1 MDDIVCR
8 FEEYDAVL
16 VLNKYG
22 YWLRRNSEN
31 PGLLIKAV
39 SGIPTKEQ
47 AIEHAINC
55 LENESYNGW

>member
-1 MDDIVCR
+1 MDEIVYR

-16 VLNKYG
+16 VLNQFG

-39 SGIPTKEQ
+39 SGMPTKEQ
-47 AIEHAINC
+47 AIEHAIKC
-55 LENESYNGW
+55 LEKESCNG